1 MGADHDP
8 SIEHEPQW
16 ARRHHEVDPAEGA
29 AERIL
34 AHEARTRGPDDAV
47 DQTVWDEPA
56 LSPELVANDDGVRL
70 TYADWLAWRLETT
83 SRARTWL
90 VTLMIMLAAGP
101 WAVLGALLRG
111 FVSSTWGLVAIAI
124 VAPVTEEVMKVAI
137 AWWVVEKRPYLFR
150 WSAQILACALAGG
163 LAFAAIENVMY
174 LEVYIPDATVKLAVI
189 RWTVCVAMHVT
200 CSCLAGFGLV
210 LMWRRSLSEYVRP
223 DIRIAAP
230 WIIAAICIHGTYNA
244 AVTITQFTGWLHF

>member
-70 TYADWLAWRLETT
+70 TTPT
-83 SRARTWL
+83 GSRGGWKPRPAR
-90 VTLMIMLAAGP
+90 G
-101 WAVLGALLRG
+101 RG
-111 FVSSTWGLVAIAI
+111 
-124 VAPVTEEVMKVAI
+124 
-137 AWWVVEKRPYLFR
+137 
-150 WSAQILACALAGG
+150 WS
-163 LAFAAIENVMY
+163 
-174 LEVYIPDATVKLAVI
+174 
-189 RWTVCVAMHVT
+189 R
-200 CSCLAGFGLV
+200 
-210 LMWRRSLSEYVRP
+210 
-223 DIRIAAP
+223 
-230 WIIAAICIHGTYNA
+230 
-244 AVTITQFTGWLHF
+244 